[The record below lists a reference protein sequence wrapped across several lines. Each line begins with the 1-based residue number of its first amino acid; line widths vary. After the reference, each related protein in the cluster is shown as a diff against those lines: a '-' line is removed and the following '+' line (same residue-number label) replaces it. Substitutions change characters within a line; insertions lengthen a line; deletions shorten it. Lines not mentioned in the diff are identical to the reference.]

1 MNEEKEIKFKQAL
14 ILGNFYNK
22 QVKIVAQINEGYETF
37 MDVIIGVKE
46 NFAIT
51 KDHGMI
57 DKSAIKSIFRIAK
70 I

>member
-22 QVKIVAQINEGYETF
+22 KVKIITQINEGYETI
-37 MDVIIGVKE
+37 MDVIVGVKE

-51 KDHGMI
+51 KEHGMI
-57 DKSAIKSIFRIAK
+57 DKSTIKSIFKIA
-70 I
+70 